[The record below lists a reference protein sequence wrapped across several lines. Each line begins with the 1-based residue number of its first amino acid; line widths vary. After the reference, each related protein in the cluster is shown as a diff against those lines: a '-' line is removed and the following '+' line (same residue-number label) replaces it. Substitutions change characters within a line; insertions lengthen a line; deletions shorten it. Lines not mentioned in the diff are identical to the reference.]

1 VQPSDAYSQFWLPA
15 SDHAH
20 KQARTVH
27 APYGREPSE
36 LLALVREYFA
46 GIRIERD
53 KSRKL
58 KLSKKTFERGMRRT
72 TSLLVIDFCLSRSL
86 LGVPR

>member
-1 VQPSDAYSQFWLPA
+1 MFVAKKACNHPMLILNSGYRQVTMRINKQEQFTP
-15 SDHAH
+15 
-20 KQARTVH
+20 
-27 APYGREPSE
+27 PNGREPSE

-58 KLSKKTFERGMRRT
+58 KLSKKTSNGIATLNFI
-72 TSLLVIDFCLSRSL
+72 VNNKNCLS
-86 LGVPR
+86 